1 MQGGE
6 TLALT
11 GTGSISNA
19 NVGSS
24 KSVTLGTIALASGSG
39 NPSNYTLNSATMDVT
54 QKVIN
59 LDGIRAYDAST
70 DVLSSDINTFGN
82 IISGETL
89 TISGTGS
96 VPDNSVEMNK
106 VITLGSLTLGD
117 GSGSAS
123 NYTLIG
129 GTHTFDI
136 SPLSVN
142 ITGNRQY
149 DGTNVIDSSDL
160 LLSNLLTGE
169 TVSLSGQGTVASADV
184 GANKTVTSVN
194 LALTGPNAS
203 NYTLGSYTTNFEIL
217 PKVIDLTGTKVY
229 DGQTTVPNANLTVT
243 TGISGES
250 LGLKGSGSV
259 ISAAVGT
266 GKSISLGTLQLDSI
280 GSGSDSNYTLSGGTH
295 TFDITK
301 RALTFTSSR
310 DYDGTAIANTSGLT
324 FSLSNLVSGEALL
337 LSGSGTVASKD
348 VSAGTQN
355 ITLGTIALVDNT
367 GVASNYSLT
376 SGTMDINQKQVN
388 LSGTKVYDSNSTLN
402 NSIVS
407 VASGLVGSETLGLTG
422 DVVTNSANVGTYLAS
437 AGQLNVGSTT
447 IALAD
452 GTNGGLGN
460 NYSINE
466 GTFTIT
472 QRAVTISGTRV
483 YDGSKT
489 VSSSDITTFNNTAG
503 GETLTLSG
511 SGTFLE
517 SEGVGSGKTINVTG
531 LTLGNG
537 TGTAS
542 NYSLSGGSF
551 AVTPRSVTLTTSR
564 NFDNSKDVDATNL
577 SVIFNNLVGS
587 ETLSLSGLGSV
598 SSENVATGQQSVT
611 LGTLTLTDNTGVASN
626 YSLSSATL
634 DINEKPISLSG
645 TKVYDALTT
654 AASSALTI
662 SGTVG
667 GQDLTLSGNGTLA
680 TGADVGTNKT
690 INTTGLSLGDGVSG
704 TPGTA
709 SNYTLAGGTHQM
721 SVTQQPVTIS
731 GSRFYDST
739 TNVSS
744 SDINTFNNTVGGQ
757 TLAITGSGS
766 VSTAV
771 AGSGKTISLGTLTLT
786 DGTGLASNYSLSS
799 GTFDINSRQV
809 NIAGSR
815 IYDGTTTANGSDL
828 IVTTGV
834 GSEILTVTGTGSIS
848 NANVG
853 NNKAVTT
860 GTLALSSGS
869 GNASNY
875 QLGTITLSVTERP
888 VNIDL
893 EKIYDATTNAAGSD
907 LKTNGI
913 TNTVLGHSL
922 TLNGTGTMAST
933 GVGVDKSVTIGTLS
947 LSGAQASNY
956 TLTGG
961 NHTIDV
967 TPRTTNASGSRH
979 YDGSLS
985 VRGSDFNNFT
995 NIVGSDTVTLSG
1007 TGTITTNS
1015 SVGPKGVSLGTL
1027 ASAHPNYILGSASM
1041 TVTQRPVSLRGS
1053 RIADGNLVVD
1063 ANELSI
1069 SNLASGENLTLAG
1082 SGSINAS
1089 SPGTSQSINLL
1100 SLSISNGT
1108 GASAGS
1114 VSNYTLVGGSHFMT
1128 LRYRFTSVQRMRN
1141 IITSGF
1147 SGKSVVRTPSRTTHR
1162 SVPAISEK
1170 ISISTPDQS
1179 VTVNPCVLKNGYCN

>member
-1 MQGGE
+1 
-6 TLALT
+6 
-11 GTGSISNA
+11 
-19 NVGSS
+19 
-24 KSVTLGTIALASGSG
+24 
-39 NPSNYTLNSATMDVT
+39 MDVT

-96 VPDNSVEMNK
+96 VPNNSVEMNK

-310 DYDGTAIANTSGLT
+310 DYDGTTIANTSGLT

-483 YDGSKT
+483 YDGSK
-489 VSSSDITTFNNTAG
+489 
-503 GETLTLSG
+503 
-511 SGTFLE
+511 
-517 SEGVGSGKTINVTG
+517 
-531 LTLGNG
+531 
-537 TGTAS
+537 
-542 NYSLSGGSF
+542 
-551 AVTPRSVTLTTSR
+551 
-564 NFDNSKDVDATNL
+564 NSKFVRY
-577 SVIFNNLVGS
+577 
-587 ETLSLSGLGSV
+587 
-598 SSENVATGQQSVT
+598 
-611 LGTLTLTDNTGVASN
+611 N
-626 YSLSSATL
+626 Y
-634 DINEKPISLSG
+634 
-645 TKVYDALTT
+645 
-654 AASSALTI
+654 
-662 SGTVG
+662 
-667 GQDLTLSGNGTLA
+667 
-680 TGADVGTNKT
+680 
-690 INTTGLSLGDGVSG
+690 
-704 TPGTA
+704 
-709 SNYTLAGGTHQM
+709 
-721 SVTQQPVTIS
+721 
-731 GSRFYDST
+731 F
-739 TNVSS
+739 
-744 SDINTFNNTVGGQ
+744 
-757 TLAITGSGS
+757 
-766 VSTAV
+766 
-771 AGSGKTISLGTLTLT
+771 
-786 DGTGLASNYSLSS
+786 
-799 GTFDINSRQV
+799 
-809 NIAGSR
+809 
-815 IYDGTTTANGSDL
+815 
-828 IVTTGV
+828 
-834 GSEILTVTGTGSIS
+834 
-848 NANVG
+848 
-853 NNKAVTT
+853 
-860 GTLALSSGS
+860 
-869 GNASNY
+869 
-875 QLGTITLSVTERP
+875 
-888 VNIDL
+888 
-893 EKIYDATTNAAGSD
+893 
-907 LKTNGI
+907 
-913 TNTVLGHSL
+913 
-922 TLNGTGTMAST
+922 
-933 GVGVDKSVTIGTLS
+933 
-947 LSGAQASNY
+947 
-956 TLTGG
+956 
-961 NHTIDV
+961 
-967 TPRTTNASGSRH
+967 
-979 YDGSLS
+979 
-985 VRGSDFNNFT
+985 
-995 NIVGSDTVTLSG
+995 
-1007 TGTITTNS
+1007 
-1015 SVGPKGVSLGTL
+1015 
-1027 ASAHPNYILGSASM
+1027 
-1041 TVTQRPVSLRGS
+1041 
-1053 RIADGNLVVD
+1053 
-1063 ANELSI
+1063 
-1069 SNLASGENLTLAG
+1069 
-1082 SGSINAS
+1082 
-1089 SPGTSQSINLL
+1089 
-1100 SLSISNGT
+1100 
-1108 GASAGS
+1108 
-1114 VSNYTLVGGSHFMT
+1114 
-1128 LRYRFTSVQRMRN
+1128 
-1141 IITSGF
+1141 
-1147 SGKSVVRTPSRTTHR
+1147 
-1162 SVPAISEK
+1162 
-1170 ISISTPDQS
+1170 
-1179 VTVNPCVLKNGYCN
+1179 